1 MKLVSVSICTRPG
14 MVDITDQDYLAA
26 TVCDTRLVVNWE
38 CYPIPI
44 LTITR
49 CYPTCII
56 PIDIKFDARCDKID
70 FLNKAVPYVI
80 KFVAWFV
87 TVLSF
92 IFSILLL
99 QSFFTHF
106 IWSQLL

>member
-56 PIDIKFDARCDKID
+56 PIDIKFGVLFEKID
-70 FLNKAVPYVI
+70 VVNMAFPYVKI
-80 KFVAWFV
+80 IVA
-87 TVLSF
+87 
-92 IFSILLL
+92 
-99 QSFFTHF
+99 
-106 IWSQLL
+106 